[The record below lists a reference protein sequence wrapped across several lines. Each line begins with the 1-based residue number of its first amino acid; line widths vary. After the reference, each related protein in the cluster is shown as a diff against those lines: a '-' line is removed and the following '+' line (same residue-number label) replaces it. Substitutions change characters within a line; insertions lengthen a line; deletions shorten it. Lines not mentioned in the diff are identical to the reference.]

1 MCALPETLF
10 VLVLVAPTHLTAG
23 MGCTRLHLSSSLS
36 RLHGECTDVLPLP
49 AVEVHP
55 APCNSINC
63 GPDHRCLVGPGR
75 QWTDGAACLL
85 PAGAHVVHRNMHPN
99 AACAAEPGIGVGAA
113 TAGTAADGT
122 HQVCAPWLLKDQNC
136 ASFAVWNLHR
146 TTWCPGT
153 RCAEHMLLCS
163 LSAAAVLTIA
173 CSVRCPAP
181 ASSMWTKQPQRA
193 VFTMCGPDIQA

>member
-1 MCALPETLF
+1 MALLCHVRTSRNT
-10 VLVLVAPTHLTAG
+10 VLVLVAPTHLTADV
-23 MGCTRLHLSSSLS
+23 GCTRLHLSSSLS
-36 RLHGECTDVLPLP
+36 RLHGECTAVLPLP

-63 GPDHRCLVGPGR
+63 GPEHRCLVGPGR

-99 AACAAEPGIGVGAA
+99 AACAAEPGIGVYVGAA

-136 ASFAVWNLHR
+136 ASFAVWNLHG

-153 RCAEHMLLCS
+153 RCRTHVVFTECCCCPYNCLLCQMPGTCIVHVDETTS
-163 LSAAAVLTIA
+163 THSFHHVW
-173 CSVRCPAP
+173 P
-181 ASSMWTKQPQRA
+181 
-193 VFTMCGPDIQA
+193 